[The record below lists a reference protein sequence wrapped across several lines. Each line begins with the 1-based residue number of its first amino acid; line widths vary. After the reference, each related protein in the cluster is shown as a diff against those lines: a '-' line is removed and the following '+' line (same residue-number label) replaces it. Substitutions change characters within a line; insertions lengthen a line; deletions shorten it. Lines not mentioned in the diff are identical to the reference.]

1 MKMHQLSNTRFIL
14 ILKTGSFNM
23 LKFALILMFEVVA
36 TIMAK
41 LLFLQYK
48 KKASWIMNKVS
59 FLSGADLGSYYYW
72 QKMHLCR
79 H

>member
-1 MKMHQLSNTRFIL
+1 MHQLSNTPIK
-14 ILKTGSFNM
+14 IGSFNM
-23 LKFALILMFEVVA
+23 LKFALIFMFEVVA

-59 FLSGADLGSYYYW
+59 FLSVADLGSYYYW